1 MSAYHLYIS
10 EDQKDPA
17 CITTP
22 ITFIF
27 AAKAAPG
34 YARAK
39 EIIRLIHSIQ
49 EMVNKDPDMDGKIQ
63 VVFRRNCVY
72 QFAEY

>member
-27 AAKAAPG
+27 AAKGSTWICEGKRDHKA
-34 YARAK
+34 
-39 EIIRLIHSIQ
+39 
-49 EMVNKDPDMDGKIQ
+49 DPLWQKW
-63 VVFRRNCVY
+63 
-72 QFAEY
+72 

>member
-17 CITTP
+17 YLQHRSHLFCGQSST
-22 ITFIF
+22 
-27 AAKAAPG
+27 G
-34 YARAK
+34 YWGK

-49 EMVNKDPDMDGKIQ
+49 EMVNKDPDMDGKC
-63 VVFRRNCVY
+63 R
-72 QFAEY
+72 